1 MRKALFVGVAALVTV
16 GWSIPQG
23 NAQTK
28 RAAKAGGAESSRVP
42 RIQIREK
49 PLPTV
54 KDAISRAID
63 HTTAYQLFLKK
74 SIEIAATKEPDGTV
88 KVVFSRPTSDIIAT
102 EGRLPIK
109 PIVEVQFTEK
119 DVPATP
125 PEQKGQAELQE
136 RADALAKAVRAVCSE
151 VAVGDKEEFAVSAT
165 KDDGAF
171 SVFVERIPYTPGGHT
186 LYQVSNDF
194 EVVSVHR
201 GR

>member
-1 MRKALFVGVAALVTV
+1 MRKALFVGIAALVTV
-16 GWSIPQG
+16 GWLFPQG

-28 RAAKAGGAESSRVP
+28 PAAKAGGAENSRVP
-42 RIQIREK
+42 QIQITEK

-109 PIVEVQFTEK
+109 PVVEVQFTEK
-119 DVPATP
+119 DVPATR
-125 PEQKGQAELQE
+125 PEQKRQAELQQ

-151 VAVGDKEEFAVSAT
+151 VAVGDKVEFAVRAS
-165 KDDGAF
+165 KDEDGF
-171 SVFVERIPYTPGGHT
+171 SVLVERIPYTPGAHT
-186 LYQVSNDF
+186 LYQVSNRF
-194 EVVSVHR
+194 EIVDVSP
-201 GR
+201 GE